1 MNKIPRIYLL
11 FGFLGA
17 GKTTLV
23 RNLLETVNADI
34 PTAVVVNEFGAV
46 GIDGEIIQGKSI
58 DTVELVS
65 GCICC
70 TLRGSLLNAIEEL
83 ANEKGAERII
93 IEATGV
99 ADPDDMLDDLEDPSV
114 TGQFEVAP
122 IVTVVD
128 SSNFEK
134 IRSMLGEFYESQVI
148 NSDIVILNKIDL
160 GSPESLKSVTR
171 QVKKLNNAAEI
182 RFTEHCDVDS
192 SLIFSERT
200 TQLLSNHNEHDHG
213 HEHGHTH
220 NHDHSHGHDH
230 DHSHGHDHGH
240 AHETMASLVFQP
252 RNDLSTNEFEQI
264 CEDLPDR
271 VWRMKGY
278 MLLGEQPVLVQYSAG
293 NLVVSESEAR
303 DNYRLVVIGEELD
316 SQLLEPRLGQTIVSA
331 NV

>member
-1 MNKIPRIYLL
+1 
-11 FGFLGA
+11 
-17 GKTTLV
+17 
-23 RNLLETVNADI
+23 
-34 PTAVVVNEFGAV
+34 
-46 GIDGEIIQGKSI
+46 
-58 DTVELVS
+58 
-65 GCICC
+65 
-70 TLRGSLLNAIEEL
+70 
-83 ANEKGAERII
+83 
-93 IEATGV
+93 
-99 ADPDDMLDDLEDPSV
+99 MLDDLEDPSV

-213 HEHGHTH
+213 HEHGNSH
-220 NHDHSHGHDH
+220 NHDHSHDH
-230 DHSHGHDHGH
+230 NHDHGH

-316 SQLLEPRLGQTIVSA
+316 PQLLEPRLGQTIVSA

>member
-1 MNKIPRIYLL
+1 MNKTPRIYLL

-23 RNLLETVNADI
+23 RNLLETVSSDI

-46 GIDGEIIQGKSI
+46 GIDGEIIQGKAI

-200 TQLLSNHNEHDHG
+200 TQLLTNHNEHDHG
-213 HEHGHTH
+213 HGYEHNHGHGH
-220 NHDHSHGHDH
+220 NHSHKHDH
-230 DHSHGHDHGH
+230 DHDHEH

-252 RNDLSTNEFEQI
+252 RNDLSMNEFEQI
-264 CEDLPDR
+264 CEKLPDR

-278 MLLGEQPVLVQYSAG
+278 MLMDKQPVLVQYSAG

-316 SQLLEPRLGQTIVSA
+316 SQKLEPQLGETIVSA